1 MWDSSPGLPHIVSHF
16 WVYFLFFFF
25 FKTFCIFSLLAA
37 LARVVL
43 FCRQPLELEMSNP
56 SFCHQ
61 WLVKEPALIARLCNS
76 NSLESCCKSLGLSS
90 PRPGA
95 TSSSSLFFAR
105 KHWSHFSILIFFL
118 KLKVLNF
125 AFQALGCDQDL
136 HFQSLKKIPIQIPL
150 SSAAGTAPHQ
160 EPGAF
165 LGFCL
170 YVLINSLVIFC
181 FNCLYM
187 QLSQLITLF
196 NENKLLVLISSG
208 FLWEESSPGR
218 L

>member
-1 MWDSSPGLPHIVSHF
+1 MIPNGFPELGDVLNKCLFKGRCCPVLPQNIPWDLESWPLHSGITLFLGWESTAFPWRKSFPVWGSSILPQVWDSSPGLPHIVSHF

-105 KHWSHFSILIFFL
+105 KHWSHFSILIFF
-118 KLKVLNF
+118 
-125 AFQALGCDQDL
+125 
-136 HFQSLKKIPIQIPL
+136 
-150 SSAAGTAPHQ
+150 
-160 EPGAF
+160 
-165 LGFCL
+165 
-170 YVLINSLVIFC
+170 
-181 FNCLYM
+181 
-187 QLSQLITLF
+187 
-196 NENKLLVLISSG
+196 
-208 FLWEESSPGR
+208 
-218 L
+218 